1 MPTRIFSASLHGV
14 EALPIEIE
22 SDVSNGLPMFVVV
35 GLPDAAVKE
44 SRERVKTA
52 LKNCG
57 FAFPSTRLTVNLAPA
72 DVRKE
77 GPAFDLPIAVSVMVN
92 TGELKGE
99 TVRDTMFLGELA
111 LDGTLRP
118 VRGALSAAIAARDMG
133 FKKIFVPSEN
143 AGEAALVDGI
153 ESYGTASLRALYEHL
168 RHEREIAP
176 TAPAPEEL
184 RPAPAVD
191 FADIAG
197 LDSVK
202 RAAEIAAAGA
212 HNLLF
217 TGSPGSGKTLIAR
230 ALPSIM
236 PAMTRDEA
244 VEVAAIRSAAGT
256 APPGSLRLSGDRP
269 WRAPHHTAS
278 ASAVVGGGANPSPGE
293 VTLAHRGILFL
304 DEFPEFRRD
313 VLEALRQPLEDR
325 AVTISRVSGTL
336 RFPSSFTLVA
346 ARNPCPCGHYGDPEK
361 ACTCPP
367 GALLRYQ
374 KKLSGPLLDRID
386 LHVEVPRTP
395 YEEIARSGSSESSA
409 AVRARVEA
417 ARKIQV
423 GRGGFP
429 ANAEIPAKMIRKIC
443 PLPADAEDLLSNAVK
458 RLRLSA
464 RSVHRTLRVA
474 RTIADLG
481 AKAAID
487 AADVAEALQY
497 RPRSE

>member
-22 SDVSNGLPMFVVV
+22 SDVSNGLPTFIVV

-57 FAFPSTRLTVNLAPA
+57 FAFPSSRLTVNLAPA

-92 TGELKGE
+92 TGELRAE

-118 VRGALSAAIAARDMG
+118 VRGALSAAIAARGVG

-153 ESYGTASLRALYEHL
+153 ESYGLASLRTLYEHL

-176 TAPAPEEL
+176 TASPPDEL
-184 RPAPAVD
+184 RPMPTVD

-212 HNLLF
+212 HNLLL

-236 PAMTRDEA
+236 PSMTRAEA
-244 VEVAAIRSAAGT
+244 VEVAAIRSAAG
-256 APPGSLRLSGDRP
+256 AASPGDLRLSGDRP
-269 WRAPHHTAS
+269 WRSPHHTAS
-278 ASAVVGGGANPSPGE
+278 ASAVVGGGANPTPGE

-395 YEEIARSGSSESSA
+395 YEEISRSGSSESSA
-409 AVRARVEA
+409 TVRARVEA
-417 ARKIQV
+417 ARVIQV
-423 GRGGFP
+423 GRGGCF
-429 ANAEIPAKMIRKIC
+429 ANAEIPAKMLRKTC
-443 PLPADAEDLLSNAVK
+443 PLPADAEGLLSGAVK

-481 AKAAID
+481 AKDLISAT
-487 AADVAEALQY
+487 DVAEALQY
-497 RPRSE
+497 RPRAE